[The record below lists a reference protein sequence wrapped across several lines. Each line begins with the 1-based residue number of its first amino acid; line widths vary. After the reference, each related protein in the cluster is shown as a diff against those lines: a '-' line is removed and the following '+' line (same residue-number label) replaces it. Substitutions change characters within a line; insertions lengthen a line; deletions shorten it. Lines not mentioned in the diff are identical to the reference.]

1 MELLLSLIAHYGL
14 WLVFANVLLLQL
26 GLPLPAWPT
35 LMVVGAA
42 SHANATATAAVVAV
56 AVVACLIADAAWY
69 AAGARYGRKVLRLMC
84 RLSLSP
90 DSCVRQTE
98 NLYERW
104 GAPSL
109 MVAKFIPGFGA
120 VATSM
125 AGFAR
130 TRLPTFLVFDAVG
143 ALLWSGV
150 AVALGWLFRDAV
162 AEVVVVFDAAG
173 RWGLIGIASLLL
185 LYIAVK
191 ALQRQRLI
199 RSLRMARV
207 SVDELATLLAGV
219 RRPLVVDVRSASS
232 RSEGRIPGAIWIDS
246 QAFEASLLA
255 NGITAA
261 DARLDDD
268 VIVYCACPNEA
279 SAAIVAQKLMRAG
292 FKRVRPLG
300 GGIEAWIEGGHAVQR
315 DDDAVPVAGA
325 VSATTGPAWG
335 RGSGT
340 EA

>member
-1 MELLLSLIAHYGL
+1 MELLLSLIAQHGL

-35 LMVVGAA
+35 LMLVGAA
-42 SHANATATAAVVAV
+42 SAGNDSAATAVVAV
-56 AVVACLIADAAWY
+56 AVAACLMADAAWY

-130 TRLPTFLVFDAVG
+130 TSRSTFLLFDTIG

-162 AEVVVVFDAAG
+162 TEVVVVFEAAG

-185 LYIAVK
+185 LYIGVK

-207 SVDELATLLAGV
+207 SVDELAALLTGE
-219 RRPLVVDVRSASS
+219 RLPLIVDVRSASS
-232 RSEGRIPGAIWIDS
+232 MHEGRIPGAIWIDN
-246 QAFEASLLA
+246 QAFEASLRK
-255 NGITAA
+255 NGLDAG
-261 DARLDDD
+261 DARLADD

-279 SAAIVAQKLMRAG
+279 SAALVAQKLMRAG

-300 GGIEAWIEGGHAVQR
+300 GGIEAWIETGHALQR
-315 DDDAVPVAGA
+315 DDDTVPA
-325 VSATTGPAWG
+325 
-335 RGSGT
+335 
-340 EA
+340 